1 MSPDRPYARESEMY
15 PLVAAWLKK
24 AIKGI
29 YPRATIE
36 TYDTS
41 AVALYRF
48 LERENL
54 HTLFPDFKTY
64 EIHVDI
70 TAVVLPKKGKAL
82 LGFVECKLDQIS
94 LRDLSQLLGYSRV
107 ALPIYS
113 IIVAPGG
120 VTPAVHYLLDTYGRL
135 DVLEYA
141 PGRRIKVATWDAVKA
156 EVHIPSLIP
165 PGDYQ

>member
-1 MSPDRPYARESEMY
+1 MIHRAYARESDMY
-15 PLVAAWLKK
+15 PPVAAWLKRT
-24 AIKGI
+24 IKGL
-29 YPRATIE
+29 YPRASIE

-54 HTLFPDFKTY
+54 HMLFPDFKTY

-70 TAVVLPKKGKAL
+70 TAIILPKKSRAL

-107 ALPIYS
+107 ARPVYS
-113 IIVAPGG
+113 IITAPSGI
-120 VTPAVHYLLDTYGRL
+120 TPAIHYLLDTYSRL

-141 PGRRIKVATWDAVKA
+141 PGRRLKVATWDAIKS
-156 EVHIPSLIP
+156 EVHVPSLIP
-165 PGDYQ
+165 SGEYS